1 MQCSTPDLQ
10 AMGMPSLHSP
20 CPVEITILAC
30 PCSLHCAVQFDACF
44 RREVGTETPACA
56 GRASGALQADFSA
69 RMYPSS
75 PEHQKSD
82 YSAVWRRCGLHVRLG
97 CLGYWHGSFQ
107 AGNAPGKPPL
117 GASVDSGSWGGTGA
131 GRFCFAGVRPVGHFR
146 PQDRFSAGRTCSGIP
161 QPVEIDSEA
170 LGCLFLGVLRERRG
184 PGGAGVLLRSGK

>member
-117 GASVDSGSWGGTGA
+117 GASVDSGSWGGVLAPVASVSLGCALWGTSGLRIGFQRAGHAQVFPSPWKSILRRWGACFWGCYGKDA
-131 GRFCFAGVRPVGHFR
+131 GRVV
-146 PQDRFSAGRTCSGIP
+146 
-161 QPVEIDSEA
+161 
-170 LGCLFLGVLRERRG
+170 LGYC
-184 PGGAGVLLRSGK
+184 